1 MAVGLD
7 AQMADQSDARA
18 PKSLKAE
25 GGVCLC
31 TGGSTCYCTGRQY
44 SRRKCSK
51 MLNSDIMQNR
61 HKEA

>member
-1 MAVGLD
+1 MSVCVAQDGGVDAIMAVGLD

-31 TGGSTCYCTGRQY
+31 TGG
-44 SRRKCSK
+44 RRS
-51 MLNSDIMQNR
+51 MYLLLYWQTIF
-61 HKEA
+61 